1 MIKNT
6 LPTRTLQAL
15 ALAVCVAAPGAIAQE
30 AAYSAE
36 FERPYGFAYGAEDR
50 PFDANTRDR
59 LGNRVIVNGL
69 IEGGT
74 TLGGGLNTG
83 WGQTQ
88 GGSGMLGAG
97 TAIGNQLNVV
107 TNGSNNTI
115 IIDSIQTNTGDQ
127 TVVISGE

>member
-1 MIKNT
+1 MIKT
-6 LPTRTLQAL
+6 LFSTRTLQAA
-15 ALAVCVAAPGAIAQE
+15 ALVACVAAPGAFAQE

-36 FERPYGFAYGAEDR
+36 FERPYGYAYGSEER

-74 TLGGGLNTG
+74 TLSGGLNTG

-88 GGSGMLGAG
+88 GGMGMLGSG
-97 TAIGNQLNVV
+97 MAIGNQLNVI